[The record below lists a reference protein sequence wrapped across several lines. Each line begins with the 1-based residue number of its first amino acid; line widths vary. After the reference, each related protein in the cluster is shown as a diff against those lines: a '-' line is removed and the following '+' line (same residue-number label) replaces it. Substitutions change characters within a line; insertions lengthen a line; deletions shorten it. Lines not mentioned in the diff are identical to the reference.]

1 MQVDFGKISLG
12 KFSLEGMLLNICI
25 TTPLNDIMIRIRS
38 LALAGPPMPQ
48 KIGGGALIWDCALI
62 QENTVSVD
70 KFIQELH
77 IMDTFHKIY

>member
-38 LALAGPPMPQ
+38 LALAGPPIPQ
-48 KIGGGALIWDCALI
+48 KKGGGVRLFG
-62 QENTVSVD
+62 TVR
-70 KFIQELH
+70 
-77 IMDTFHKIY
+77 